1 METNDI
7 KVAVQDSH
15 IRPIIKAVSW
25 RIIAMIITGAVV
37 YVYTGEIKKSGEISV
52 VAGLIFNFSSFF
64 HQQFFFYECRFW
76 RRVFSES
83 QVLIFRLYESYEI
96 GL

>member
-1 METNDI
+1 MAINAI

-15 IRPIIKAVSW
+15 IRPIIKSVSW

-52 VAGLIFNFSSFF
+52 VAGLILTFVYYL
-64 HQQFFFYECRFW
+64 HERFW
-76 RRVFSES
+76 VWVRK
-83 QVLIFRLYESYEI
+83 
-96 GL
+96 

>member
-1 METNDI
+1 MAINAI

-25 RIIAMIITGAVV
+25 RILAMIITGAVV

-52 VAGLIFNFSSFF
+52 VAGLILTFAYYL
-64 HQQFFFYECRFW
+64 HERFW
-76 RRVFSES
+76 LWVRK
-83 QVLIFRLYESYEI
+83 
-96 GL
+96 

>member
-1 METNDI
+1 MAINVI

-25 RIIAMIITGAVV
+25 RILAMIITGAVI

-52 VAGLIFNFSSFF
+52 VAGLILTFAYYL
-64 HQQFFFYECRFW
+64 HERFW
-76 RRVFSES
+76 MWVRK
-83 QVLIFRLYESYEI
+83 
-96 GL
+96 

>member
-1 METNDI
+1 MAINAI

-37 YVYTGEIKKSGEISV
+37 YAYTGEIKKSGEISV
-52 VAGLIFNFSSFF
+52 VAGLILTFAYYL
-64 HQQFFFYECRFW
+64 HERFW
-76 RRVFSES
+76 LWVRK
-83 QVLIFRLYESYEI
+83 
-96 GL
+96 

>member
-1 METNDI
+1 METNAI

-25 RIIAMIITGAVV
+25 RILAMIITGAVV

-52 VAGLIFNFSSFF
+52 VAGLILTFAYYL
-64 HQQFFFYECRFW
+64 HERFW
-76 RRVFSES
+76 LWVRK
-83 QVLIFRLYESYEI
+83 
-96 GL
+96 

>member
-1 METNDI
+1 MAINAI

-25 RIIAMIITGAVV
+25 RILAMIITGAVI

-52 VAGLIFNFSSFF
+52 VAGLILTFVYYL
-64 HQQFFFYECRFW
+64 HERFW
-76 RRVFSES
+76 VWVRK
-83 QVLIFRLYESYEI
+83 
-96 GL
+96 

>member
-25 RIIAMIITGAVV
+25 RILAMIITGAVV
-37 YVYTGEIKKSGEISV
+37 YGYTGEIKKSGEISV
-52 VAGLIFNFSSFF
+52 VAGLILTFAYYL
-64 HQQFFFYECRFW
+64 HERFW
-76 RRVFSES
+76 LWVRK
-83 QVLIFRLYESYEI
+83 
-96 GL
+96 

>member
-1 METNDI
+1 MAINAI

-25 RIIAMIITGAVV
+25 RILAMIITGAVI

-52 VAGLIFNFSSFF
+52 VAGLILTFVYYL
-64 HQQFFFYECRFW
+64 HERFW
-76 RRVFSES
+76 VWIRK
-83 QVLIFRLYESYEI
+83 
-96 GL
+96 